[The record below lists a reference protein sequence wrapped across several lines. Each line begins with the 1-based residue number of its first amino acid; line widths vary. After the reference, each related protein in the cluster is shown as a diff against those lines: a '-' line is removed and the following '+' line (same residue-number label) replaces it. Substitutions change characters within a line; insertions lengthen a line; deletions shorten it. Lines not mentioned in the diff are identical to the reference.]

1 MTSSTV
7 VAQPDGDP
15 EMPATILATAYP
27 AAGKERGWEQAISE
41 LIRTSRDSLEILA
54 RWCSSRIGALINTI
68 ASSPA
73 DGGDGGV
80 VSDSDGCS
88 TQG

>member
-54 RWCSSRIGALINTI
+54 RWC
-68 ASSPA
+68 
-73 DGGDGGV
+73 
-80 VSDSDGCS
+80 
-88 TQG
+88 